1 MPWDR
6 DDIELSRLYA
16 RGSSALDCA
25 DLEIRGVAAT
35 TLSSDWLHDRS
46 SPQSARQV
54 GNKKWN
60 NKGTIKSLYMP
71 YVYVVKEHSKV
82 NRDNRGTTKDEE
94 EQYAYAL

>member
-1 MPWDR
+1 MPYMFTVGEETLKVSKGTIKEQWNWCWALLRDR

-54 GNKKWN
+54 EV
-60 NKGTIKSLYMP
+60 LFL
-71 YVYVVKEHSKV
+71 
-82 NRDNRGTTKDEE
+82 
-94 EQYAYAL
+94 EQKMEQ